1 LDYGG
6 KDLAVLSSASLIA
19 QQLLEDRGISRDRIS
34 SADLLH
40 VYRDLAVVFPF
51 ADLRQADGMLQSVK
65 PPPIISDSA
74 QYLGVII
81 ETRKHHALETVV
93 ENVLDVCGIP
103 IQLFHGNTN
112 REFIMSTRI
121 AELVDRGKVVLSA
134 LDADHLQPSEYN
146 ALLMSPRFWEL
157 LCDRDKVLV
166 FQTDSLCCRQ
176 SNYRLDDFSDFDYI
190 GCTWGRQRPVG
201 LIIDGGVG
209 GFSLRD
215 WTTSMQC
222 ISRFDPSLWPGG
234 EDGYFAFHMDLI
246 GARVANQEE
255 SGRFGTQELF
265 LDESFGGH
273 RINLLQPKQLEAFMQ
288 YCPEA
293 VHVFPDLS

>member
-1 LDYGG
+1 MAYGG

-19 QQLLEDRGISRDRIS
+19 QQLLEDRGIPRDRIS

-51 ADLRQADGMLQSVK
+51 ADLRQAEGMLQSVK
-65 PPPIISDSA
+65 PPPVNNDPA
-74 QYLGVII
+74 QYLGIII

-93 ENVLDVCGIP
+93 ENVLDACGIP
-103 IQLFHGNTN
+103 IQLFHGKMN
-112 REFIMSTRI
+112 REFILSTRI
-121 AELVDRGKVVLSA
+121 AELADRGKVILSA
-134 LDADHLQPSEYN
+134 LDAEHLQQSEYN

-157 LCDRDKVLV
+157 LCGRGKVLV

-176 SNYRLDDFSDFDYI
+176 SKYRLEDFSDFDYI
-190 GCTWGRQRPVG
+190 GCTWGRRRPVG
-201 LIIDGGVG
+201 LVIDGGVG

-215 WTTSMQC
+215 WAISVQC
-222 ISRFDPSLWPGG
+222 LARFDPSLWPGG

-246 GARVANQEE
+246 GARVANPEE
-255 SGRFGTQELF
+255 SGRFGTQDYF
-265 LDESFGGH
+265 LDKSFGGH
-273 RINLLQPKQLEAFMQ
+273 RVGLLEPAELEAFMQ

-293 VHVFPDLS
+293 GKVFPGLA